1 MRREEGYMDEYYN
14 NTEWALS
21 VRESG
26 IPDAGMGL
34 YTEEDIPACS
44 YIGTYEGVLTKDT
57 NMLSSYSFE
66 VSPRYFI
73 DAREFPRCYIA
84 MVNDARNS
92 SFTYNCEFRMRNK
105 REIKN
110 RRIELYAITHIPK
123 GSELF
128 ANYGDDYWD
137 T

>member
-1 MRREEGYMDEYYN
+1 MDKYYN
-14 NTEWALS
+14 NTGWALS

-26 IPDAGMGL
+26 IPNAGFGL
-34 YTEEDIPACS
+34 FADEDIPDCA

-57 NMLSSYSFE
+57 SMLSSYSFE

-73 DAREFPRCYIA
+73 DANDLPRCFIA

-92 SFTYNCEFRMRNK
+92 PFTYNCEFRMRNK
-105 REIKN
+105 RQIAD
-110 RRIELYAITHIPK
+110 RRIELYAIKRIPK
-123 GSELF
+123 GTELF
-128 ANYGDDYWD
+128 ANYGDDYWN